1 MSIELPDDHISWED
15 ERILREQAARRANRE
30 AAKAL
35 ELANESTTEKDEP
48 A

>member
-1 MSIELPDDHISWED
+1 MSTELPDDPISWED

-30 AAKAL
+30 AA
-35 ELANESTTEKDEP
+35 NESTTEKDEP